1 LIWFG
6 LHKIFV
12 YFGAIVQ
19 ESTIYLS
26 PPLICMTHPSLILL
40 HEYNTVY
47 DSLFGLPFVRYTQ
60 YKIGSNNIV
69 LRPRYGVWGRVAAW
83 LFG

>member
-1 LIWFG
+1 MRTIEPYIIYIYT
-6 LHKIFV
+6 HIYIYIYVYFV

-40 HEYNTVY
+40 HDYNTVY
-47 DSLFGLPFVRYTQ
+47 DSLFGLPFVRYTP
-60 YKIGSNNIV
+60 YEIGNNNIV
-69 LRPRYGVWGRVAAW
+69 
-83 LFG
+83 